1 MISHIKYI
9 WKQLNILL
17 PMNFIKFKS
26 INIYF
31 LLLIFEFV
39 CWQNLGTVCVKK
51 KKNTSK
57 GLGARN
63 SIESL
68 ANEEFSVHFS
78 RAHVA
83 ALEG

>member
-51 KKNTSK
+51 KKY
-57 GLGARN
+57 
-63 SIESL
+63 E
-68 ANEEFSVHFS
+68 
-78 RAHVA
+78 
-83 ALEG
+83 